1 MLNKNGARELA
12 YVVRIDEIRPIE
24 GADRVELAIVGGW
37 QVMVRKGQFEP
48 ADLAIY
54 FEIDSKVPETEPFKF
69 LESKHYKIKTQKYFK
84 GKVLSQG
91 LLMSAEDF
99 GGISY
104 IDGDGRHYL
113 HIDGISY
120 AKGEFLTEKLGVK
133 YAVDEDNIRKAN
145 SVDKYKKMAARH
157 PALFKK
163 PFFRWLMRRNWGKKF
178 LFIFFGKK
186 RDSSSATAFP
196 SKFPFITKSD
206 EERVENMPWIL
217 NDKTPWVK
225 TTKIDGTST
234 LFLLVR
240 KPFNKFEY
248 YVCSRNVRQL
258 TPNQKTFFDT
268 ENVYWQVNE
277 KFHIKEMLEDLLN
290 KHSNW
295 QYCAVQGETAG
306 TSLNGSKIQGDPHQF
321 GELRF
326 FGYNFIDSEKGRWKT
341 PEAKRLVSSYG
352 VEWVPIIDENYIFP
366 DNFEEFKLSADGEC
380 EAPGAHGIRE
390 GYVYRNA
397 VDPNRSFKNVSR
409 EYLLHH

>member
-163 PFFRWLMRRNWGKKF
+163 PLFRWLMRRDWGKKL

-186 RDSSSATAFP
+186 RDKTGWP
-196 SKFPFITKSD
+196 SWVVKTD
-206 EERVENMPWIL
+206 EERCQNLTTLLFGDGAWHNEVWIA
-217 NDKTPWVK
+217 TE
-225 TTKIDGTST
+225 KIDGTST
-234 LFLLVR
+234 TFTMKR
-240 KPFNKFEY
+240 GRFGKNEF
-248 YVCSRNVRQL
+248 YVCSRNVCFNKKDKQCFYE
-258 TPNQKTFFDT
+258 T
-268 ENVYWQVNE
+268 NVYTEMAE
-277 KFHIKEMLEDLLN
+277 KYDIQNVLADLL
-290 KHSNW
+290 KTHPEAEW
-295 QYCAVQGETAG
+295 VTIQGETYG
-306 TSLNGSKIQGDPHQF
+306 KNIQTRDYP
-321 GELRF
+321 
-326 FGYNFIDSEKGRWKT
+326 IDGHDFVAFNLIMSNTGRWNT
-341 PEAKRLVSSYG
+341 LDMKRTLECYNIPS
-352 VEWVPIIDENYIFP
+352 VPIVEEEYTLPKDIDTLLAYAEGAS
-366 DNFEEFKLSADGEC
+366 KLDKL
-380 EAPGAHGIRE
+380 PRE
-390 GYVYRNA
+390 GIVFRSI
-397 VDPNRSFKNVSR
+397 DGTKSFKAVSNSFLMK
-409 EYLLHH
+409 YHG

>member
-1 MLNKNGARELA
+1 MLNKRGVRELA
-12 YVVRIDEIRPIE
+12 YVVNIDEIRPIE

-37 QVMVRKGQFEP
+37 QVMVRKGQFKAGDP
-48 ADLAIY
+48 AIY
-54 FEIDSKVPETEPFKF
+54 FEIDSKVPETSAFEF
-69 LESKHYKIKTQKYFK
+69 LAPKHYKVKTQKYLK
-84 GKVLSQG
+84 GTVLSQG
-91 LLMSAEDF
+91 LLMSAADF
-99 GGISY
+99 GWNIAEGRRGI
-104 IDGDGRHYL
+104 IEEDGTL
-113 HIDGISY
+113 HAVDNESR
-120 AKGEFLTEKLGVK
+120 FLTEKLGVK

-157 PALFKK
+157 PSLFKK
-163 PFFRWLMRRNWGKKF
+163 APFRWLMRRAWGRKL
-178 LFIFFGKK
+178 LFVFFGKK
-186 RDSSSATAFP
+186 RDKATAFP
-196 SKFPFITKSD
+196 SNFPFITKSD

-295 QYCAVQGETAG
+295 QYCAIQGETAG

-352 VEWVPIIDENYIFP
+352 VEWVPIVDENYIFP
-366 DNFEEFKLSADGEC
+366 DDFEEFKLSADGEC

-409 EYLLHH
+409 EYLLSH

>member
-1 MLNKNGARELA
+1 MLNDKGVRELA
-12 YVVRIDEIRPIE
+12 YVTRIDEIRPIE
-24 GADRVELAIVGGW
+24 GADKVELAIVGGW
-37 QVMVRKGQFEP
+37 QVMVKKGQFEP

-69 LESKHYKIKTQKYFK
+69 LEPKHYKIKTQKYFK

-99 GGISY
+99 GGFSY

-157 PALFKK
+157 PELFKK
-163 PFFRWLMRRNWGKKF
+163 APIRWLMRRTWGKKL
-178 LFIFFGKK
+178 LFVFFGKK
-186 RDSSSATAFP
+186 RDNATAFP
-196 SKFPFITKSD
+196 SHFPFITKSD
-206 EERVENMPWIL
+206 EERVENMIWIL
-217 NDKTPWVK
+217 KDKTPWVK

-240 KPFNKFEY
+240 KPFHRFEY

-258 TPNQKTFFDT
+258 TPDQKTFFDT
-268 ENVYWQVNE
+268 ENVYWQVSE
-277 KFHIKEMLEDLLN
+277 KFHIKEMLKDLLN

-295 QYCAVQGETAG
+295 QYCAIQGETAG

-341 PEAKRLVSSYG
+341 PEAKNLVSSYG
-352 VEWVPIIDENYIFP
+352 VEWVPIIDENYILP
-366 DNFEEFKLSADGEC
+366 DDFEEFKLNADGKC

-397 VDPNRSFKNVSR
+397 ADPNRSFKNVSR
-409 EYLLHH
+409 EYLLSH